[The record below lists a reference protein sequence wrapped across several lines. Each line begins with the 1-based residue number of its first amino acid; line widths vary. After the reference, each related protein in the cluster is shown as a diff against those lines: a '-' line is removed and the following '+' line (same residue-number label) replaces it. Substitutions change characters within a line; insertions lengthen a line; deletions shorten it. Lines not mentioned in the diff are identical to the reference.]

1 MLPQSRSGGGDG
13 IHTSG
18 YDGSQLAGGAGGAR
32 VSVGNGAGLAACA
45 GGFVRVGAGLVAV
58 GDCVGVSVSVGEIVG
73 AAVEVGWDVC
83 VGLAVAVGPGAL
95 VRVGDSAGGGGAAG
109 ARVAGADGFE
119 ASAASTMNATPPTIT
134 FRRVSFMFPS
144 SWWFAPADSTLKFLQ
159 ATSILPRPGENAV
172 GLPQVLTEIQ
182 RIYTGLVIL
191 GVELPMAAGAK
202 WTVPAGA
209 RVVPQNL
216 PQRSACRDG
225 LRAAGS
231 TKF

>member
-1 MLPQSRSGGGDG
+1 MSPQSRSGGGDG

-58 GDCVGVSVSVGEIVG
+58 GDCVGVSVSVGETVSVKVG
-73 AAVEVGWDVC
+73 RDVC
-83 VGLAVAVGPGAL
+83 VGLAVKVGFGAL

-209 RVVPQNL
+209 RVVPQNP